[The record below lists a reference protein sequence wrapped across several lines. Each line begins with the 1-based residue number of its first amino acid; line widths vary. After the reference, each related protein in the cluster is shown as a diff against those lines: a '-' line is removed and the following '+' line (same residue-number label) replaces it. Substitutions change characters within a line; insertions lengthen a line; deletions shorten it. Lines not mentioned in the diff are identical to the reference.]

1 MKRLLVLLA
10 LAALLPAPAQARAPW
25 ALADSS
31 ADTLVAL
38 VADDASVTQVG
49 GKAFDTGF
57 AREIATDPRIKA
69 AFDADPVLRDRV
81 AAALR
86 GDFLASMRKALPAL
100 RDQLSGIVA
109 QDMTPTEII
118 DTIAFFQSSVGKKL
132 RTLVYRSLGNDP
144 SQTQAQVTQQAMT
157 SLLAD
162 LKPEEYPALL
172 AFGGSPAAQ
181 KLQAVNPKIQA
192 ASQAWGARL
201 FTDNAPRLRVAARKA
216 VASAPTARP

>member
-1 MKRLLVLLA
+1 MRSLLALLA
-10 LAALLPAPAQARAPW
+10 LATALPAPAQARAAW
-25 ALADSS
+25 AIAGAP

-69 AFDADPVLRDRV
+69 ALDADPALKDRV
-81 AAALR
+81 AASLR
-86 GDFLASMRKALPAL
+86 REFLASMRKALPAL
-100 RDQLSGIVA
+100 RDQLSTIVA
-109 QDMTPTEII
+109 RDMTPAEIT
-118 DTIAFFQSSVGKKL
+118 DTIAFFQSSVGQKM

-144 SQTQAQVTQQAMT
+144 GQSQAQVTQQAMT

-201 FTDNAPRLRVAARKA
+201 FADNAPRLRAAARKA
-216 VASAPTARP
+216 VAASPAARP